1 MINHA
6 ERFPDGVDPMKSI
19 ASLVVAAMFVISLPG
34 MSDEPPDPF
43 SDNEITPREGAPK
56 YDPAKPWS
64 EENRLRLTLSVI
76 KHPTDRFDSAVVSL
90 TAKNISDQPLQ
101 LDSEL
106 IIGFNVHFRTDL
118 EPTDDQI
125 RVLPDPRCVD
135 YRNEQDRAKPTKAEA
150 ASRFTILKPGEAIN
164 RRIDLGEPLLGGG
177 AGRAYMTTESGE
189 MFDIETFSEGS
200 SELVFP
206 AEASELTLRVYY
218 ERGVG
223 WTPDS
228 LLEEYFGLPIEQ
240 LKVPWK
246 GRAISASLVLKLE
259 RNQAANDGAVS
270 E

>member
-1 MINHA
+1 
-6 ERFPDGVDPMKSI
+6 MKNI
-19 ASLVVAAMFVISLPG
+19 ACLAFAAIFVALSTG
-34 MSDEPPDPF
+34 WSDEPTNPF
-43 SDNEITPREGAPK
+43 SDIEIIPREDAPK
-56 YDPAKPWS
+56 YDPTKPWS
-64 EENRLRLTLSVI
+64 EGNRLRLTLSVL
-76 KHPTDRFDSAVVSL
+76 KHPADRFDSAVVSL

-150 ASRFTILKPGEAIN
+150 ASRFTVLKPGEAIN
-164 RRIDLGEPLLGGG
+164 RRIDLGKPLLGGG
-177 AGRAYMTTESGE
+177 GGRVYMATESGE
-189 MFDIETFSEGS
+189 MFHRETFGEGS

-223 WTPDS
+223 TTPDS
-228 LLEEYFGLPIEQ
+228 LLEEYFGLPVEQ
-240 LKVPWK
+240 LKVPWN
-246 GRAISASLVLKLE
+246 GRAISTPLVLKLQ
-259 RNQAANDGAVS
+259 RNQAANDGAAS